1 MHSKRLVAAI
11 DRAMEKQA
19 NVDTAIVDEL
29 TKMLTEGKGGTKE
42 FKELYNPVK
51 KSLTPEQL
59 VQMTPGGMGAEHLGA
74 RNRLRSFKQVATN
87 FKYTPT
93 NIMRAGYNALSEG
106 GGGWR
111 GGSGTIMRHVPMGA
125 KAMTLTSAIPTVM
138 DAAKIEDPTGQGRS
152 RTERAGVA
160 AGELVGGVVGGLPNN
175 VIKRLPGGMLVNVGA
190 SLLGMGAGGKVGGM
204 VGKAVDKGVSAARG
218 VASGDVTHQQLANR
232 KALRSR
238 TAGSGAV

>member
-1 MHSKRLVAAI
+1 MHNNRLLDAL
-11 DRAMEKQA
+11 DRRMQKVA
-19 NVDTAIVDEL
+19 NVSADTVSQL
-29 TKMLTEGKGGTKE
+29 SKMLNEGKGGTE
-42 FKELYNPVK
+42 QFKKLYDPVK
-51 KSLTPEQL
+51 NQLTPQQL

-74 RNRLRSFKQVATN
+74 KNRLRSLKQVATN
-87 FKYTPT
+87 FKYTPK
-93 NIMRAGYNALSEG
+93 NIMGAGYKALSEG

-111 GGSGTIMRHVPMGA
+111 AGSGTIMRHVPAGA
-125 KAMTLTSAIPTVM
+125 KAMTLTSAIPSVM
-138 DAAKIEDPTGQGRS
+138 TAAKVQDPTGQGRS

-175 VIKRLPGGMLVNVGA
+175 VVRRLPGGILVNIGA
-190 SLLGMGAGGKVGGM
+190 SLVGMGVGGKVGGA

-218 VASGDVTHQQLANR
+218 VKAGDVTHQQLADR